1 LEDFALFRDA
11 YPAARRK
18 GGDAARAAFRKAHQK
33 VSLTVMLTALAQHQR
48 SAQWQACAGRFIPS
62 MITWLDEERWI
73 QRLPEPEPPQLSNA
87 DQAQRVRSLSPQE
100 QLRRLGVK
108 R

>member
-1 LEDFALFRDA
+1 MEDFALFRDA

-33 VSLTVMLTALAQHQR
+33 VSLAVMLTALAQHQR
-48 SAQWQACAGRFIPS
+48 SAQWHACDGRFIPS

-73 QRLPEPEPPQLSNA
+73 QRLPEPHQTLSNA
-87 DQAQRVRSLSPQE
+87 DQAQRRRSLSPQE